1 VRRTDRLVGL
11 ALALLGIA
19 VLWTA
24 RSFPDVPG
32 QDLGAATLP
41 TIVGAG
47 LLACALLLVRRS
59 FFDRRRYAAE
69 DSSTAVQAAGTV
81 SPSDSRPSDGV
92 PEPARAVGAD
102 VTPSAP
108 VPALDLQR
116 PGPPLVMLAAILLYI
131 LLSEQ
136 LGYLIVAPISV
147 LMGLLA
153 LRVRPLPAIGWAIL
167 ASAVVHVAFY
177 KLLKVPLPWGL
188 VRPFY

>member
-11 ALALLGIA
+11 VLALLGIA

-24 RSFPDVPG
+24 RSFPNVPG

-59 FFDRRRYAAE
+59 FFDRRRYAA
-69 DSSTAVQAAGTV
+69 
-81 SPSDSRPSDGV
+81 GV
-92 PEPARAVGAD
+92 D

-153 LRVRPLPAIGWAIL
+153 LRVRPLPALGWALL